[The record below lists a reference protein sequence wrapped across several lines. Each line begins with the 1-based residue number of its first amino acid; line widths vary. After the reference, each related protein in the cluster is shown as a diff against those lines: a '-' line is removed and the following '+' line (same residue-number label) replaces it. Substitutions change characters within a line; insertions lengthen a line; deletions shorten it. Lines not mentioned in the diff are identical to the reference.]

1 MDRRL
6 LPIVLIVIVV
16 VLLSQSLFTVGETEK
31 AVRFRLGEIVDTD
44 YGPGLHIKVPFI
56 NNIRK
61 FESRIV
67 TLDAAPEEFLT
78 KEKKNLVVDSF
89 VKWRIDDVSD
99 FYTSMGGD
107 IGRANTR
114 LSQVIKESLKSEF
127 GLRTIKEV
135 VSGERRDVM
144 DNLTRDANEQ
154 AENFGIEVVDVRL
167 KRIDL
172 AEQISDSVYQR
183 MEAERSRIAKDFRSK
198 GAEAAER
205 IRADAD
211 RQREIILA
219 EAYREAEQIRGDG
232 DAKAT
237 EIYANAYDQ
246 NHEFYSLYRSLNAYK
261 STFSSKDDVLVI
273 DPSAD
278 FFKYFSQP
286 SSGNN

>member
-6 LPIVLIVIVV
+6 LPVILIIIVI
-16 VLLSQSLFTVGETEK
+16 VLLSQSLFTVAETER

-44 YGPGLHIKVPFI
+44 YGPGLHFKVPFI

-61 FESRIV
+61 YEARII
-67 TLDAAPEEFLT
+67 TLDATPEEFLT

-89 VKWRIDDVSD
+89 VKWRIKDVSD
-99 FYTSMGGD
+99 FYTSTGGSVST
-107 IGRANTR
+107 ANSR

-135 VSGERRDVM
+135 VSGERREVM
-144 DNLTRDANEQ
+144 DNLTVKANAQ
-154 AENFGIEVVDVRL
+154 AEQFGIEVVDVRL

-172 AEQISDSVYQR
+172 AEQISDSVFQR

-219 EAYREAEQIRGDG
+219 EAYREAEQVRGDG
-232 DAKAT
+232 DAKAA
-237 EIYANAYDQ
+237 ELYADAYNQ
-246 NHEFYSLYRSLNAYK
+246 NREFYSLYRSLNAYK
-261 STFSSKDDVLVI
+261 STFNSKDDVLVI
-273 DPSAD
+273 DPSAE
-278 FFKYFSQP
+278 FFKYFSQ
-286 SSGNN
+286 SQGKN

>member
-1 MDRRL
+1 MDRRM
-6 LPIVLIVIVV
+6 LPIALLVIVV
-16 VLLSQSLFTVGETEK
+16 VLLSQSLFTVSETEK

-44 YGPGLHIKVPFI
+44 YTPGLHFKMPFI

-61 FESRIV
+61 FDKRIM

-78 KEKKNLVVDSF
+78 AEKKNLVVDSF
-89 VKWRIDDVSD
+89 LKWRILDVSD
-99 FYTSMGGD
+99 FYTSLGGNVST
-107 IGRANTR
+107 ANSR
-114 LSQVIKESLKSEF
+114 LSQVIKDTLKSEF
-127 GLRTIKEV
+127 GRRTIKEV
-135 VSGERRDVM
+135 VSGERRTVM
-144 DNLTRDANEQ
+144 DNLTSKTNEQ
-154 AENFGIEVVDVRL
+154 AKKFGIEVVDVRL

-172 AEQISDSVYQR
+172 SDEISDSVFRR

-211 RQREIILA
+211 RQREIIKA

-237 EIYANAYDQ
+237 ELYADAFSANE
-246 NHEFYSLYRSLNAYK
+246 EFYSLYRSLNAYK
-261 STFSSKDDVLVI
+261 TTFSNKGDVMVI

-278 FFKYFSQP
+278 FFKYFTQSNP
-286 SSGNN
+286 E

>member
-16 VLLSQSLFTVGETEK
+16 VLLSQSLFTVAETEK

-44 YGPGLHIKVPFI
+44 YGPGLHFKIPFI

-114 LSQVIKESLKSEF
+114 LSQLIKDSLKSEF

-144 DNLTRDANEQ
+144 DNLTQKANAQ
-154 AENFGIEVVDVRL
+154 AHKFGIEVVDVRL

-278 FFKYFSQP
+278 FFKYFSQ
-286 SSGNN
+286 SKDN